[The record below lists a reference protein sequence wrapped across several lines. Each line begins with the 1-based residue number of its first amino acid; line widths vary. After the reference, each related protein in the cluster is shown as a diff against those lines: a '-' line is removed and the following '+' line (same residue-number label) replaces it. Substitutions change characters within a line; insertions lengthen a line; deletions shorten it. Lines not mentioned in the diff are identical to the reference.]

1 MKVSE
6 FRKLIHEEVRKVI
19 KESTVSSVM
28 TKHQQALLKA
38 LTARKRNQE
47 DEDAHDAVEAELQA
61 IAKELRLDPTIPFM
75 EDEMF
80 SGSESPK
87 DAYKYAIEMFTDMV
101 EEKED
106 SGPVINYGPNDP
118 LRAWR

>member
-1 MKVSE
+1 MKITE
-6 FRKLIHEEVRKVI
+6 FRKLIREEVRKVI

-87 DAYKYAIEMFTDMV
+87 DAYKYAMEMFTDMV
-101 EEKED
+101 EE
-106 SGPVINYGPNDP
+106 N
-118 LRAWR
+118 

>member
-1 MKVSE
+1 MKLSE
-6 FRKLIHEEVRKVI
+6 FKKLIREEVRKVV

-47 DEDAHDAVEAELQA
+47 DEDAHDAVKAELQA

-80 SGSESPK
+80 SGNENPK
-87 DAYKYAIEMFTDMV
+87 EAYRYAVEMFTDMQA
-101 EEKED
+101 E
-106 SGPVINYGPNDP
+106 ND
-118 LRAWR
+118 